1 MQVRKIIR
9 IFANDFE
16 IFNLEDSKMALN
28 INKEL
33 KTYYTIKEV
42 AEMFSLS
49 ESTLRYWETEFPHLK
64 PRTTGNKVRQYAEK
78 DIEELR
84 LIYNLV
90 KVRGFKIAAARKML
104 HANRDGADKSSK
116 VLENLQDVKA
126 QLLEL
131 KEALDKIV

>member
-1 MQVRKIIR
+1 
-9 IFANDFE
+9 
-16 IFNLEDSKMALN
+16 MALN
-28 INKEL
+28 INKQL
-33 KTYYTIKEV
+33 KTYYNIKEV

-64 PRTTGNKVRQYAEK
+64 PRTTANKVRQYAEK

-104 HANRDGADKSSK
+104 HANRDGAEKNSK
-116 VLENLQDVKA
+116 VLENLQDVRN

-131 KEALDKIV
+131 KASIDLIV

>member
-1 MQVRKIIR
+1 
-9 IFANDFE
+9 
-16 IFNLEDSKMALN
+16 MALN

-33 KTYYTIKEV
+33 KTYFTIKEV

-104 HANRDGADKSSK
+104 HANRDGAEKSSK